1 MKRIHTII
9 TDFAAI
15 LGLKNTEKTQC
26 CSNSRKFC
34 QNMTITDYY
43 WTKIT
48 YIITNS
54 NKNKIMTNFNVPTK
68 KKFLKTIKLF

>member
-15 LGLKNTEKTQC
+15 LGLKNTEKTPLIAVTQE
-26 CSNSRKFC
+26 NFC

-43 WTKIT
+43 CRK
-48 YIITNS
+48 
-54 NKNKIMTNFNVPTK
+54 
-68 KKFLKTIKLF
+68 